1 MKPLHM
7 IAACLLLALAACSG
21 GSGSEPPAKP
31 PVVTPPAS
39 TLDAFFRT
47 VQAAI
52 GMTSDDKEPV
62 DIATATVTEPDASE
76 PEKVE

>member
-1 MKPLHM
+1 MKPLRM
-7 IAACLLLALAACSG
+7 IAACLLLVLAACG

-62 DIATATVTEPDASE
+62 DIATATVTEPDGSE